1 MGKVI
6 WVMLY
11 GDLEMW
17 GEFCCL
23 AIKGSIR
30 MSEPMAETRLKGIP
44 FPGWKLKKLNAG
56 CC

>member
-1 MGKVI
+1 
-6 WVMLY
+6 
-11 GDLEMW
+11 MW